1 MCLLLVRAGRILP
14 VTTMRYRINA
24 PAVASQVIAGEAI
37 LIHFDS
43 GRYYTV
49 EGSGADVLLWL
60 EEGRSVFEIVSAWA
74 PFSGA
79 ERGAIENAVDGF
91 VRTLL
96 DEGLVVAVEE
106 AKEPSVPTA
115 GRVSTQSAPPTTIA
129 ARAAFVAPAL
139 VTYTD
144 LEELLRLDPI
154 HDVDDAGWP
163 LPKVG

>member
-1 MCLLLVRAGRILP
+1 
-14 VTTMRYRINA
+14 MRYRVNT

-49 EGSGADVLLWL
+49 EGSGADIIAWL
-60 EEGRSVFEIVSAWA
+60 EEGRSTDEIVSAWA
-74 PFSGA
+74 PAGG
-79 ERGAIENAVDGF
+79 EPGTIQAVVDVF
-91 VRTLL
+91 VRSLV
-96 DEGLVVAVEE
+96 DEGLLVARTDAVLE
-106 AKEPSVPTA
+106 AGLPANQPS
-115 GRVSTQSAPPTTIA
+115 GLA
-129 ARAAFVAPAL
+129 ASSAFVRPLL

-163 LPKVG
+163 SPKVN